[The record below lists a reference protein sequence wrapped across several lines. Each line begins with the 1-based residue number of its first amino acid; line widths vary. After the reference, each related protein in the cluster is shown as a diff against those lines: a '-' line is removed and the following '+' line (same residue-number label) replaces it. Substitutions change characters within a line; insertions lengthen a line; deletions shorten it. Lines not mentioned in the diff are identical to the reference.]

1 MHQPD
6 QHLLDDEQTEAL
18 QQAFLDIA
26 DEHSV
31 EDTLIYLALASPP
44 AIEQPVNAICSE
56 IKKLRED
63 GHLREDRSAS
73 TRAQHRLQE
82 RITTDIR
89 DHIR

>member
-1 MHQPD
+1 MPEAD
-6 QHLLDDEQTEAL
+6 QALLDAEQTEAMTE
-18 QQAFLDIA
+18 AFLDIA
-26 DEHSV
+26 DEHGA

-44 AIEQPVNAICSE
+44 AIPQPVNAICSE
-56 IKKLRED
+56 IRRLRED

-82 RITTDIR
+82 RITKDLR